1 MDVEARNLCC
11 WASKFDLAIS
21 FILPSN
27 KDFELIGAFLN
38 SYVELSSSSLDEARA
53 ASLLAWNNSV
63 VKSVDMAVACLIDL
77 ATASRSLE
85 RAATDIDSC
94 CNERKAAEENRSA
107 WELIATSSL
116 AFLSHAS
123 RFLSGIEALPLLEMS
138 RSDASASNWG
148 ILSVGKYWFWLL

>member
-94 CNERKAAEENRSA
+94 CNKRKAAEENRSA
-107 WELIATSSL
+107 WELIATSFL